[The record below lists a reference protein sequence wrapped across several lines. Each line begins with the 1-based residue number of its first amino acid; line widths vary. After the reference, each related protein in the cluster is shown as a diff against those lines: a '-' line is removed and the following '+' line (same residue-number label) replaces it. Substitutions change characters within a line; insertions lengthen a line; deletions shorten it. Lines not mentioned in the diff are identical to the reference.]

1 MLDWSRDAATY
12 AVGIV
17 RTWYHSARGTLKDWI
32 HSGDTAFMAVMLGVA
47 LIMLI
52 VIVTPR
58 RSR

>member
-12 AVGIV
+12 AVGMV
-17 RTWYHSARGTLKDWI
+17 RGWFHSARIALNDWI
-32 HSGDTAFMAVMLGVA
+32 HGGDTTFMVVMVGVA

-52 VIVTPR
+52 IIVTPR